1 MINLIII
8 NLKYIFEIIK
18 IIKDNLEILI
28 HSKIKIILMIKRL
41 LLSFINSIHYIVLTN
56 HKIKYVFFK
65 ISDFM
70 NNNTIKKL
78 KYINIKLFYI
88 LYYIIISLNIVFF

>member
-1 MINLIII
+1 
-8 NLKYIFEIIK
+8 
-18 IIKDNLEILI
+18 
-28 HSKIKIILMIKRL
+28 MIKRL
-41 LLSFINSIHYIVLTN
+41 LLSFINSIHNIVPRN

>member
-1 MINLIII
+1 
-8 NLKYIFEIIK
+8 
-18 IIKDNLEILI
+18 
-28 HSKIKIILMIKRL
+28 MIKRL
-41 LLSFINSIHYIVLTN
+41 LLSFINSIHYIVLAN